1 MNDWLAEAIE
11 DLDVEDLTIAVL
23 GSHSALEV
31 ARGAQAQGFR
41 SLVVAQQ
48 GRHRTY
54 AEHFKAEEE
63 PDTGLYAIVGEAGP
77 QHNRAIDALFAE
89 HRDLESAVAELQTLL
104 GERADHPLGPL
115 GNKVKDF
122 VSQLRQH
129 EANETELLSVA
140 ANDDMGAAEK
150 KPPFFGPPR

>member
-1 MNDWLAEAIE
+1 MTDSADRIIDDHRFIRQQLQKLESATRSDEAAELLAELSPIM
-11 DLDVEDLTIAVL
+11 
-23 GSHSALEV
+23 S
-31 ARGAQAQGFR
+31 
-41 SLVVAQQ
+41 
-48 GRHRTY
+48 
-54 AEHFKAEEE
+54 EHFKAEEE

-140 ANDDMGAAEK
+140 ANDDMGAAD
-150 KPPFFGPPR
+150 